1 MDVYPPV
8 ALIPLDTSELLK
20 LNPTKSPDPTTTG
33 LPPSFADLD
42 LFEFEEPPD
51 AFIVVVPP
59 AVILVLPSSFGIST
73 VGDDSVFPPEFEAT
87 APDPGLLENVK
98 EDFGDDVVDVE
109 VGDDILMLMP
119 GGLLEALLILPDP
132 PRILL
137 LLFPFE
143 LLFKDIDKLY
153 GVEFDVS
160 EDVVFEF
167 DDELFGDS
175 IVGVDAI
182 AFKEPP
188 NIFVVPEAISAIA
201 ANEFKIPRVFIT
213 CP

>member
-1 MDVYPPV
+1 
-8 ALIPLDTSELLK
+8 
-20 LNPTKSPDPTTTG
+20 
-33 LPPSFADLD
+33 
-42 LFEFEEPPD
+42 
-51 AFIVVVPP
+51 
-59 AVILVLPSSFGIST
+59 
-73 VGDDSVFPPEFEAT
+73 
-87 APDPGLLENVK
+87 LLENVK

-119 GGLLEALLILPDP
+119 GGLLEALLILLDP

-143 LLFKDIDKLY
+143 LLFKDIDNLY
-153 GVEFDVS
+153 GVEFDVG
-160 EDVVFEF
+160 VVEFELDGELDSEF
-167 DDELFGDS
+167 DFAS
-175 IVGVDAI
+175 TVGVEEI
-182 AFKEPP
+182 VFKEPP